1 MAEKKETQSYSSS
14 PFGGWGAYYIVIPS
28 HNEEKLISLT
38 LQSLVEQTVLP
49 TKIVVVNDNSTDKT
63 AEIVLAFAE
72 KYSFISLVNKTSD
85 AIHLPG
91 SKVIQAFQKGLETLD
106 DNYDFIVKADSDLI
120 FPSNYFE
127 TIIKHF
133 KSDEK
138 IGMAGGFCYIET
150 RTKNNNSNKK
160 NRVPEHLVQKN
171 EICEEKN
178 GEWILEN
185 LTDKDHIRGAL
196 KAYRKEC
203 FQQIGGLKPAMGW
216 DTVDEL
222 LSKFFGWKVKTDSSL
237 KVKHLKPTGANYN
250 KTARYKQGEAFYTL
264 GYGFWITAIA
274 SAKLAMMKKK
284 PLLFLDYIRG
294 FIKAKSAKKTMLVTP
309 EQAKFIRNYR
319 LKKMKEKLF

>member
-1 MAEKKETQSYSSS
+1 MR
-14 PFGGWGAYYIVIPS
+14 YYIIIPAY
-28 HNEEKLISLT
+28 NEEALIQLT
-38 LQSLVEQTVLP
+38 LNSLSNQTVLP
-49 TKIVVVNDNSTDKT
+49 NKVIVVNDNSTDKT
-63 AEIVLAFAE
+63 AEIVSAFAKE
-72 KYSFISLVNKTSD
+72 NPFVSLVNKTSA

-91 SKVIQAFQKGLETLD
+91 SKVIQAFHEGEKHID
-106 DNYDFIVKADSDLI
+106 DNYDILVKIDADLI

-133 KSDEK
+133 ESDDR
-138 IGMAGGFCYIET
+138 IGMAGGFCYI
-150 RTKNNNSNKK
+150 
-160 NRVPEHLVQKN
+160 
-171 EICEEKN
+171 EKN

-196 KAYRKEC
+196 KAYRAATFK
-203 FQQIGGLKPAMGW
+203 QIGGLKPAMGW

-222 LSKFFGWKVKTDSSL
+222 LCKFYNWKVVTDESL
-237 KVKHLKPTGANYN
+237 HVKHLKPTGANYN

-264 GYGFWITAIA
+264 GYGFWITSIA

-294 FIKAKSAKKTMLVTP
+294 FWKAKNAKTPLLVTN

-319 LKKMKEKLF
+319 LQKMKQKLF